1 MARPSFYVLMGFRS
15 LVAMLDA
22 NTHLATSP
30 DTARISSIPSP
41 SSLRP
46 AAYKRDLFYS
56 FKTLKSA
63 NPSYLIWRTSARLD
77 VRSDI
82 VR

>member
-1 MARPSFYVLMGFRS
+1 
-15 LVAMLDA
+15 MLGA
-22 NTHLATSP
+22 NTQLATSP
-30 DTARISSIPSP
+30 DTARISSIPFP
-41 SSLRP
+41 SSLRSV
-46 AAYKRDLFYS
+46 AYKGDLLYS